1 MKIKI
6 KGYDTPK
13 EEKIKEEKMMELKT
27 DLIIT
32 ENENNDLNIKERVE
46 ENEKENFTKNYNES
60 ANLSLPGFLDF
71 LIHKFY
77 YKCFKSS
84 IKQALISSCNDIVA
98 KYITIENILYNQ
110 IKLEYLWKD
119 YKWNNPQYE
128 KQQKDDLIMNL
139 KTS

>member
-32 ENENNDLNIKERVE
+32 ENENENNDLNIKESGE
-46 ENEKENFTKNYNES
+46 ENEKDNFTKNYNES
-60 ANLSLPGFLDF
+60 ANLSLPGFFDF

-77 YKCFKSS
+77 FKC
-84 IKQALISSCNDIVA
+84 C
-98 KYITIENILYNQ
+98 KYF
-110 IKLEYLWKD
+110 
-119 YKWNNPQYE
+119 YE
-128 KQQKDDLIMNL
+128 
-139 KTS
+139 TSFNFFL

>member
-1 MKIKI
+1 M
-6 KGYDTPK
+6 
-13 EEKIKEEKMMELKT
+13 
-27 DLIIT
+27 
-32 ENENNDLNIKERVE
+32 
-46 ENEKENFTKNYNES
+46 
-60 ANLSLPGFLDF
+60 
-71 LIHKFY
+71 
-77 YKCFKSS
+77 
-84 IKQALISSCNDIVA
+84 KQALISSCNDIVT